1 MNVAITDPLQQRGLL
16 AFDDTQLVLA
26 GATAAAV
33 LSGSVNIDGPST
45 AGNRA
50 QPVDAVLLA
59 ALEEGLLYVVAVS
72 RSCSGEDFSQAV
84 SDRLAVCVGQTAWSM
99 CQASILH
106 NGGDTSL
113 FVHDVAQDL
122 LQLFCGKTAW
132 QASIAARSPTA
143 PSRLGPAV
151 CCVP

>member
-1 MNVAITDPLQQRGLL
+1 MRFAGLATYMNVAITDPLQQRGLL

-33 LSGSVNIDGPST
+33 LSGSVDIDGPST

-84 SDRLAVCVGQTAWSM
+84 SDRLAVCEPDSV
-99 CQASILH
+99 
-106 NGGDTSL
+106 
-113 FVHDVAQDL
+113 VHE
-122 LQLFCGKTAW
+122 
-132 QASIAARSPTA
+132 
-143 PSRLGPAV
+143 PSKHTP
-151 CCVP
+151 